1 MAETETLP
9 MTEPRAARPTVRFI
23 DEYCDSYKSLFPEVR
38 SFEAFKQLHVGLVS
52 DIKRK
57 TLPNIAQVVGL
68 DNSQS
73 LHHFITASPW
83 EAEQLRERRLE
94 LILNALNGQEIVV
107 IIDET
112 GDRKKGKKTDYV
124 SRQYIGNLG
133 KVEKGIVAV
142 TAYGVMAGMTVMLDF
157 KVYKPKS
164 RLKKGDSECSK
175 PQLAAQMLT
184 ELKNRGFQF
193 SLVLADS
200 LYGESESN
208 FLKRLEELKLEY
220 VVAIRSNHGVWM
232 PTKQRIRYNKWR
244 KFDRIFA
251 DGKKQVRYI
260 REVIYGKRRQRRYWE
275 ITTNPETLPK
285 NETWSV
291 MTNITDVKYHQVGN
305 LYGLRN
311 WVEYGLKQTKN
322 ELGWAD
328 FRLTNYT
335 DIEKWWEIVA
345 SAYLLVSFHSKAL
358 PTFQKPLN
366 TISTTGLG
374 LLLAEHHRWDFN
386 TGWKNLL
393 NNLRLII
400 QPFVAFNLMKIWL
413 KIFPIPELNVG
424 FNRLIGFMNR
434 FPGAIPT
441 ANKQTDFH
449 FSSA

>member
-1 MAETETLP
+1 
-9 MTEPRAARPTVRFI
+9 
-23 DEYCDSYKSLFPEVR
+23 
-38 SFEAFKQLHVGLVS
+38 
-52 DIKRK
+52 
-57 TLPNIAQVVGL
+57 
-68 DNSQS
+68 
-73 LHHFITASPW
+73 
-83 EAEQLRERRLE
+83 
-94 LILNALNGQEIVV
+94 V

-133 KVEKGIVAV
+133 EFEQGIVAV
-142 TAYGVMAGMTVMLDF
+142 TAYGVIAGMTVMLDF
-157 KVYKPKS
+157 EVYKPKS
-164 RLKKGDSECSK
+164 RLKKGESECSK
-175 PQLAAQMLT
+175 PQLAAQMLR
-184 ELKNRGFQF
+184 ELKNRGFKF

-200 LYGESESN
+200 LYGESERN
-208 FLKRLEELKLEY
+208 FIDCLEELELEY
-220 VVAIRSNHGVWM
+220 VLAIRSNHGVWM
-232 PTKQRIRYNKWR
+232 PAYQGIRYNKWR

-251 DGKKQVRYI
+251 DGKKQLRYI
-260 REVIYGKRRQRRYWE
+260 REVIYGKRRQRQYWE

-285 NETWSV
+285 NETWFV
-291 MTNITDVKYHQVGN
+291 MTKLANIKYHQVGN

-328 FRLTNYT
+328 FRLTNYS

-345 SAYLLVSFHSKAL
+345 SAYLLVSLHSKAL
-358 PTFQKPLN
+358 PTFKKPLN

-413 KIFPIPELNVG
+413 KIFPIPELDVG
-424 FNRLIGFMNR
+424 FSRLIAFMNR
-434 FPGAIPT
+434 FPGAIPS
-441 ANKQTDFH
+441 AIEQTDFH